1 MNRFYVDPP
10 DGGTAF
16 IRDAEQLHHLKNVL
30 RLKVNDAVA
39 AFDGE
44 GNEYTGNI
52 TAIEKNQ
59 AVIKVA
65 SSRPAR
71 RSRFKVAIACAVP
84 KGERM
89 DDVIDQLTQLGVE
102 RIIPLMTERVV
113 VRLDDAKKE
122 ARLERWQ
129 KIAKSAAV
137 QSRRNTLP
145 VIEPVTGFSDAV
157 PLFRDYDLKLIPHL
171 EGERR
176 LIRDVLAD
184 CSPKSIVILIGPE
197 GDFTPGEVKLALE
210 SGFIPVSL
218 GDTVLRVATAA
229 VAVGSYLKFALG
241 E

>member
-1 MNRFYVDPP
+1 MINRIGAKVWKSDMNRFYVDPP

-122 ARLERWQ
+122 ARLKRWQ

-157 PLFRDYDLKLIPHL
+157 PLFRD
-171 EGERR
+171 
-176 LIRDVLAD
+176 
-184 CSPKSIVILIGPE
+184 
-197 GDFTPGEVKLALE
+197 
-210 SGFIPVSL
+210 
-218 GDTVLRVATAA
+218 
-229 VAVGSYLKFALG
+229 
-241 E
+241 